1 MNSFC
6 WSILPEEEKF
16 FLSLSFCFDADK
28 ASVSTLP
35 IISIAASLK
44 LFWNL
49 SHISKYELLTKN
61 TIKLSCLLLLSD
73 LTVSFQRAPLFIF
86 K

>member
-6 WSILPEEEKF
+6 WSILPEEGKF

-35 IISIAASLK
+35 IISIAVSLK
-44 LFWNL
+44 
-49 SHISKYELLTKN
+49 
-61 TIKLSCLLLLSD
+61 
-73 LTVSFQRAPLFIF
+73 
-86 K
+86 